1 MNKISTLL
9 FCLTLIGSL
18 SFGQKDKT
26 KSERINF
33 LSLPKT
39 IQSPEVNTYR
49 VEVKNF
55 GRLHDLDLNAKE
67 MAYAV
72 NLNAYAR
79 VDKGEPEM
87 RVIITIPSF
96 GKVAATQSSNTKDD
110 GTTTYNYAYTCDP
123 RMSYEII
130 TNGESI
136 KSGKLVFKMSGKNS
150 KFSWTGSFA
159 TTSSESRAKYNKT
172 GRADLKKKLK
182 AYIQDQF
189 DRTVTQMKK
198 DVDYY
203 PVSSGQPVF
212 YFKTT
217 KKADFTDYEK
227 AADDLIAAMSS
238 IQSTSNRDAFKGA
251 AASSVKFW
259 QDKMAGLN
267 PQAKGEDN
275 LYLHCALNLAASYY
289 WMDELAEAEG
299 YLNKANTVKGRSV
312 VKSGLE
318 RNIASRRNALQICE
332 VNGIDPY
339 KGITPATMEELDEIR
354 LEAEAQEIAREAE
367 IAARIERERLKLEP
381 VIEEVSGYIIDRNDQ
396 RVEGSFKLYKKN
408 THEREGKVYFIR
420 SGSTAEDEIS
430 VSFMKSGEFAGTKYV
445 EVMFG
450 DAIGGRDKELMKVL
464 YESPKISVLFYK
476 YKSTDGKQTFTNTYF
491 IRPGEERATNT
502 TNATFLVAYKKKMAN
517 YFEGCPALVSKIEAG
532 EYPDSKNMRIAI
544 ATDYTSLCN

>member
-1 MNKISTLL
+1 MKKIGTLL
-9 FCLTLIGSL
+9 ICLTLIGSW
-18 SFGQKDKT
+18 SYAQKDKT
-26 KSERINF
+26 KSFRVNY

-67 MAYAV
+67 MAYSV

-96 GKVAATQSSNTKDD
+96 GKVAATQSSKTKDD
-110 GTTTYNYAYTCDP
+110 GTTTYSYSYNCDP
-123 RMSYEII
+123 HMSYEII
-130 TNGESI
+130 TNGESL
-136 KSGKLVFKMSGKNS
+136 KSGKLVFKLSGKNS
-150 KFSWTGSFA
+150 KFSWSGCLA
-159 TTSSESRAKYNKT
+159 TSSSESRAKYNKT
-172 GRADLKKKLK
+172 GRADLKNKLK

-189 DRTVTQMKK
+189 NRTVAQMRK

-203 PVSSGQPVF
+203 PVTTGQPVF
-212 YFKTT
+212 FFKTT
-217 KKADFTDYEK
+217 KKADYTDYEK
-227 AADDLIAAMSS
+227 AADDLITALGS

-251 AASSVKFW
+251 AAPSVKFW

-267 PQAKGEDN
+267 FDAKGEDK
-275 LYLHCALNLAASYY
+275 LYLHSALNLAAAYY

-299 YLNKANTVKGRSV
+299 YLTKANEVKGRSV

-318 RNIASRRNALQICE
+318 KDIANRRRSLQVCD

-367 IAARIERERLKLEP
+367 IAARIERERMKLAP

-396 RVEGSFKLYKKN
+396 RIEGSFKLYKQN
-408 THEREGKVYFIR
+408 TREREGKVYFIK

-430 VSFMKSGEFAGTKYV
+430 VSFMKSGEYAGTKYV
-445 EVMFG
+445 EVLFG
-450 DAIGGRDKELMKVL
+450 DVIGGKDKELMKVL
-464 YESPKISVLFYK
+464 YESPKIKVLFHK
-476 YKSTDGKQTFTNTYF
+476 YKSSDGDHTFTNTYF
-491 IRPGEERATNT
+491 IRPGEERAINT

-517 YFEGCPALVSKIEAG
+517 YFEGCPALVGKIEAG